1 MAQATLK
8 KGSRT
13 RGAILDAALA
23 EAASAG
29 LSGLSFG
36 RLASVVGMSKSGLFA
51 HFKSKEDLQLQVL
64 SEAQQRYAD
73 SVLAPAED
81 AVPGLPRVWALCQAW
96 LDYAQGGVFENGC
109 FFSAVAVEFDNRPG
123 AIRDR
128 VARLFASWIDVLS
141 EALQEAVAE
150 GHMAPETDARQ
161 LAFEINA
168 LMTAANAYHQ
178 LLGGQEP
185 FERSWRA
192 IRRRLQA
199 ARSAPAP
206 DLEELYLEGLC
217 SDEQPAL
224 K

>member
-1 MAQATLK
+1 MTQATLK

-13 RGAILDAALA
+13 RGAILEAALD
-23 EAASAG
+23 EAAGSG

-36 RLASVVGMSKSGLFA
+36 RLASAVGMSKSGLFA

-64 SEAQQRYAD
+64 GEAQRRYAEA
-73 SVLAPAED
+73 VLEPAED
-81 AVPGLPRVWALCQAW
+81 ADPGLPRVWALCQAW
-96 LDYAQGGVFENGC
+96 LAYAQGGVFQNGC
-109 FFSAVAVEFDNRPG
+109 FFSAAAAEFDNRPG
-123 AIRDR
+123 PIRER
-128 VARLFASWIDVLS
+128 IARLFAGWIGVLS
-141 EALQEAVAE
+141 EALQEAVQE

-161 LAFEINA
+161 VAFEINA

-199 ARSAPAP
+199 ACSAPAP
-206 DLEELYLEGLC
+206 ELDGLC

-224 K
+224 PSGREE